1 MNILLTGATGF
12 LGFRTLEK
20 MVKDPQIKKIIAT
33 GRTLKEDRII
43 HNAKITYAL
52 GDLSDKN
59 FVQTLF
65 ENPLDIIVNTASLS
79 SPWGNKKMFEQANV
93 VTQTNLLQMSVLHGI
108 KRFIYISSP
117 SIYYN
122 GHDRVMIKEEDNSL
136 PYKFVNH
143 YAHTKRKAELLL
155 INSGLQYIILRPRAI
170 IGRGD
175 TVIMPRLIE
184 AHKKGKLKIIGS
196 GNNTVDLTSVA
207 NVVHTILLSIQA
219 DKAAINHSFNIT
231 NGKPTYLWE
240 SINHVLKELG
250 KESVSKKIPFKLA
263 HAAAY
268 FAELYSKYI
277 SKSEPPIN
285 RYSVGVLSK
294 NFTLDIS
301 KSKELLKYEPIIS
314 TNQSIKEFVNWYKN
328 EKS

>member
-20 MVKDPQIKKIIAT
+20 MAQDPQIKKIIAT

-43 HNAKITYAL
+43 HDSKIKYAL
-52 GDLSDKN
+52 GDLSDRN

-65 ENPLDIIVNTASLS
+65 ENPIDIIVNTASLS
-79 SPWGNKKMFEQANV
+79 SPWGNKEMFEKANV
-93 VTQTNLLQMSVLHGI
+93 VTQKILLKMSIQNGI
-108 KRFIYISSP
+108 RRFIYISSP

-122 GHDRVMIKEEDNSL
+122 GHDRVMVKEEDRSL
-136 PYKFVNH
+136 PSKFVNH
-143 YAHTKRKAELLL
+143 YARTKRKAELLL
-155 INSGLQYIILRPRAI
+155 INSGLEYIILRPRAI

-184 AHKKGKLKIIGS
+184 AHKKGKLKIIGD
-196 GNNTVDLTSVA
+196 GNNKVDLTSVA
-207 NVVHTILLSIQA
+207 NVVDAILLSIHAKQE
-219 DKAAINHSFNIT
+219 AINHAFNIT
-231 NGKPTYLWE
+231 NGAPTYLWE
-240 SINHVLKELG
+240 SINYVLKELG
-250 KESVSKKIPFKLA
+250 KKKISKKIPFEVA
-263 HAAAY
+263 HSAAY

-301 KSKELLKYEPIIS
+301 KSKEILKYEPIVS
-314 TNQSIKEFVNWYKN
+314 TKQSIKEFVNWYKN

>member
-20 MVKDPQIKKIIAT
+20 MVLDPRVKKITAT
-33 GRTLKEDRII
+33 GRTLKEDRTIRDR
-43 HNAKITYAL
+43 KINYVL

-59 FVQTLF
+59 FVQKLF
-65 ENPLDIIVNTASLS
+65 ENQIDIIVNTASLS
-79 SPWGNKKMFEQANV
+79 SPWGNKEVFEQANV
-93 VTQTNLLQMSVLHGI
+93 TTQNILLDMSVQHKI

-122 GHDRVMIKEEDNSL
+122 GNDRYMVKEDHSL
-136 PYKFVNH
+136 PTKFVNN
-143 YAHTKRKAELLL
+143 YASTKRKAELLL
-155 INSGLQYIILRPRAI
+155 INSGLEYIILRPRAI

-184 AHKKGKLKIIGS
+184 AHKKGKLKIIGK
-196 GNNTVDLTSVA
+196 GNNKVDLTSVS
-207 NVVHTILLSIQA
+207 NVVHSILLSINA
-219 DKAAINHSFNIT
+219 NESAVNHIFNIT
-231 NGKPTYLWE
+231 NGKPSYLWE
-240 SINHVLKELG
+240 SINFVLKELG
-250 KESVSKKIPFKLA
+250 KETISQKIPFKIAYLA
-263 HAAAY
+263 AF
-268 FAELYSKYI
+268 FAELYATYI

-285 RYSVGVLSK
+285 RYSVGILSK

-301 KSKELLKYEPIIS
+301 KSKEKLKYEPLV
-314 TNQSIKEFVNWYKN
+314 TTKQSIKEFVNWYKN